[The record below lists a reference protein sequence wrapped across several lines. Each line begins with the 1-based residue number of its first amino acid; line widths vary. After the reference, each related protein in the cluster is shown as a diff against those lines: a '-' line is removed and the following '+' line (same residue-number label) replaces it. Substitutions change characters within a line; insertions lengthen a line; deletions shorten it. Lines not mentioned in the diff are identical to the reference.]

1 MAMKRWQSYFYPFL
15 IFIIAQLAW
24 LTLVSLWIYW
34 YVSNYIIFSQV
45 GDKLSP
51 QIAEEGRNVFV
62 LVSGLILL
70 VAISVGM
77 SILFR
82 RFSLQYNLT
91 NLYDKFIAN
100 VTHELKSPL
109 ASIQLYLE
117 TLKRHDLARDQQQ
130 EFIGRMLKD
139 AGRLDHL
146 ISSIL
151 EMPALEHKQI
161 AHRFEIEDM
170 DALVRRIVADAND
183 QFKLPSEAIQ
193 IKGESHA
200 PCVVD
205 AEAMRIVL
213 FNLIDNSIKYSHAPL
228 RMTITLSSDAKKIS
242 LIIRDQG
249 IGIPFYEKNKVFKKF
264 YRIVTPNSPSVKGTG
279 LGLYWVKEIIQYHGG
294 SISLMSTEN
303 NSGAIFHIRLP
314 VYREA
319 RRGYLAKLLER
330 SQRNKQGEASDD
342 GAE

>member
-1 MAMKRWQSYFYPFL
+1 MKRWQSYFYPFF

-24 LTLVSLWIYW
+24 LILVSLWIYW

-91 NLYDKFIAN
+91 RLYDKFIAN

-130 EFIGRMLKD
+130 EFIGLMLKD

-151 EMPALEHKQI
+151 EIPALEHKQI
-161 AHRFEIEDM
+161 AHRFEIENM
-170 DALVRRIVADAND
+170 DALVRRIVEEAYD
-183 QFKLPSEAIQ
+183 QFKLPNESIRIEGEAH
-193 IKGESHA
+193 G

-205 AEAMRIVL
+205 AEAMRIVF
-213 FNLIDNSIKYSHAPL
+213 FNLIDNSIKYSNSPL
-228 RMTITLSSDAKKIS
+228 RMTITLGCDAKKIS
-242 LIIRDQG
+242 LIVRDQG
-249 IGIPFYEKNKVFKKF
+249 IGIPFYEKNKVFNKF

-294 SISLMSTEN
+294 SVSLLSAEN

-314 VYREA
+314 VYRKA

-330 SQRNKQGEASDD
+330 SQRYKQGEASDD
-342 GAE
+342 AAE